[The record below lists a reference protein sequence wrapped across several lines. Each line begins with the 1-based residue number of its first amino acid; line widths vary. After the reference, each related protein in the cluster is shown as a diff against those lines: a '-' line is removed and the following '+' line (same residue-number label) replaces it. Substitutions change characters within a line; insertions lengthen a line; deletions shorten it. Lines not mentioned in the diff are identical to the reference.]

1 MAGMS
6 QTFNHVVSALF
17 HIEAAVR
24 LVLTNSACTS
34 IPCEWLPNRKT
45 VTWKKV
51 KDMNFIRKDF
61 GQRGKKKRPLASTS
75 RKVYDPLI
83 DTSTKTISLVEIAT
97 ALEEVAPLS
106 IVHQA
111 VPSPEN

>member
-1 MAGMS
+1 MEEGEG
-6 QTFNHVVSALF
+6 HEF
-17 HIEAAVR
+17 HSKR
-24 LVLTNSACTS
+24 FWS
-34 IPCEWLPNRKT
+34 K
-45 VTWKKV
+45 
-51 KDMNFIRKDF
+51 
-61 GQRGKKKRPLASTS
+61 GKEKRPLASTS
-75 RKVYDPLI
+75 RKGYDPLI